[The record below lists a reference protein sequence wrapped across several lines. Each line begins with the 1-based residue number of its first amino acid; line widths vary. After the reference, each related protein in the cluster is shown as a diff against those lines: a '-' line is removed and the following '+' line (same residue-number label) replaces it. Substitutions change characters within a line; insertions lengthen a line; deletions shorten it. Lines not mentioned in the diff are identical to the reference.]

1 MSIQLPNKWSPRD
14 YQQPLWDYLSKEE
27 KNPKMG
33 KRAAVS
39 WHRRSG
45 KDAVMLNHNAC
56 AAFERIGNYWYM
68 LPEYGQCRK
77 AIWDAVD
84 PASGKK
90 RIDLA
95 FPEELRANTLN
106 QEMKIVFKNGSTWQL
121 VGSDNYDSLVG
132 STPVGT
138 TFSEYALSNPNSWG
152 FIRPI
157 LLENKGWAIFNSTPR
172 GKNHFKNLIDMA
184 EGSDNWFS
192 QILAADQTSVFTKEQ
207 LDAELI
213 EYQSEHGE
221 EYGKALWLQE
231 YFCSFDAAMPGAIW
245 GDKLSTLEANQRVS
259 HVPHDERYPVH
270 SAWDIGRNDATAI
283 WFYQVIGHEI
293 RVIDCFDFNFKDP
306 DFYADAIYKK
316 AISNNWRYGKHW
328 LPHDAKPV
336 RMGMGGKSILQQFF
350 DLIDHYKI
358 TKKFDLGQFDICPSI
373 SKLDGINAARKTFE
387 FCVFNEVT
395 TKDGIDALK
404 SYRRKFDEEKKLFSN
419 DAIHD
424 GSSHYAD
431 AFRYLSLTWKFSKE
445 KQIIL
450 TQDQKFAAGNIVNV
464 NFGTIRDQHFKKKRR
479 ERNKF

>member
-33 KRAAVS
+33 KRATVS

-172 GKNHFKNLIDMA
+172 GKNHFKNLMDMA

-192 QILAADQTSVFTKEQ
+192 QILPADQTSVFTQEQ
-207 LDAELI
+207 LDSELL

-221 EYGKALWLQE
+221 QYGKALWLQE
-231 YFCSFDAAMPGAIW
+231 YFCSFDAALPGAIYA
-245 GDKLSTLEANQRVS
+245 DSLSNISAEGRIRY
-259 HVPHDERYPVH
+259 VPHTGGYPVH
-270 SAWDIGRNDATAI
+270 TAWDIGRDDATAI
-283 WFYQVIGHEI
+283 WFYQVIGH
-293 RVIDCFDFNFKDP
+293 VIKVINTYECNFKDP
-306 DFYADAIYKK
+306 DWYADILYKM
-316 AISNNWRYGKHW
+316 AGENGYRYGEHW
-328 LPHDAKPV
+328 LPHDAKPIK
-336 RMGMGGKSILQQFF
+336 MGMGGKSVLQQFI
-350 DLIDHYKI
+350 DLRHDYDRTKQWAMGKFKI
-358 TKKFDLGQFDICPSI
+358 TPSL
-373 SKLDGINAARKTFE
+373 SKLDGINAARKTFKFCE
-387 FCVFNEVT
+387 FDEVNC
-395 TKDGIDALK
+395 KNAIEKLK
-404 SYRRKFDEEKKLFSN
+404 SFRRKYDEEKKVFS
-419 DAIHD
+419 DEAVHD
-424 GSSHYAD
+424 SNSHFAD
-431 AFRYLSLTWKFSKE
+431 AFRYLSLTWKLARNT
-445 KQIIL
+445 QVIL
-450 TQDQKFAAGNIVNV
+450 SQDDQFKAGNIINTS
-464 NFGTIRDQHFKKKRR
+464 FGDIRKAHFKRKRKAR
-479 ERNKF
+479 SQG